1 VIAIL
6 GEAHGHLDVTV
17 LIATYNRAALLDET
31 LARIARMQ
39 VSPSLR
45 WDAVVIDNNSA
56 DGTRS
61 VVERHIPAFPVRLR
75 YLFEGRQGR
84 SCALNA
90 GILEARGS
98 VVAFTDDDV
107 RVTDGWL
114 DAAAGPL
121 LGPQSSVVYTGGPV
135 RPIWGAAPPDW
146 LDLTRG
152 DLWGTIAI
160 QNHGDKPFVYEER
173 QKVPLG
179 ANVALRRDVFER
191 IGGFRTDL
199 GRSQG
204 RLVLGQ
210 ELPELLLRVR
220 EAGLRG
226 LYVPGMEV
234 HHHVP
239 AVRLTRQY
247 FRRWWFGKGVS
258 RSALERLHT
267 VTELGVDLSATPHV
281 LRVPRFMYGSVV
293 RDLAGMVR
301 ERANGHRAAAFRH
314 DMMAAYFAG
323 YCWSRWLRR
332 RVAPMPAPR
341 SPSDVGPASR
351 ASDVVPSAR

>member
-1 VIAIL
+1 VIAIV
-6 GEAHGHLDVTV
+6 GEARERLDVTL
-17 LIATYNRAALLDET
+17 LIATYKRAALLDET

-45 WDAVVIDNNSA
+45 WDAIVIDNNSA
-56 DGTRS
+56 DATRS

-75 YLFEGRQGR
+75 YLFERRQGR

-98 VVAFTDDDV
+98 ALAFTDDDV

-114 DAAAGPL
+114 DAATGPL
-121 LGPQSSVVYTGGPV
+121 LGPESSVVYTGGPV

-160 QNHGDKPFVYEER
+160 QNHGDTPFVYEER

-179 ANVALRRDVFER
+179 ANVAFRRDVFER

-267 VTELGVDLSATPHV
+267 VTELGVDLSATPHL

-293 RDLAGMVR
+293 RDLAGMLR
-301 ERANGHRAAAFRH
+301 ERALRHPAAAFRH
-314 DMMAAYFAG
+314 DMMTAYFAG
-323 YCWSRWLRR
+323 YCWSRWRTRHAGVIL
-332 RVAPMPAPR
+332 APPPLTEPAAAQR
-341 SPSDVGPASR
+341 TSKA
-351 ASDVVPSAR
+351 ATTAR